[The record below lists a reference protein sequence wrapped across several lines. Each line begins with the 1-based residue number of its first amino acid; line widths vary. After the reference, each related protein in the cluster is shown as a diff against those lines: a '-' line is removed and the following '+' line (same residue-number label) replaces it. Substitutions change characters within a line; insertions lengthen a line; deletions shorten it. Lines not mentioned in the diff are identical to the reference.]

1 MKKLY
6 KKNKPMF
13 YRVLMVFWLA
23 MLALAFVLGW
33 DTLSKLMCASLAA
46 SSFIFVGTS
55 KKDEA
60 WIEEHG
66 DPDEFAKKM
75 KEFEAKEEVAK
86 AEAAEVLA
94 ATDDATE
101 TSPVQMSEE
110 SAE

>member
-46 SSFIFVGTS
+46 SCFIFVGTS

-75 KEFEAKEEVAK
+75 KEFEVQEETAK
-86 AEAAEVLA
+86 AATAEASAVPDSNES
-94 ATDDATE
+94 DSRTE
-101 TSPVQMSEE
+101 
-110 SAE
+110 